1 MAKLGALSAYLYQAV
16 LAFGLLIALAHLLPP
31 GEFAAYSL
39 FASIAQFGAIA
50 FFEWVR
56 FACSRFYPGPD
67 AASETA
73 GRGTIIAEFLASA
86 ALCIVAGL
94 LAASLGASLNV
105 GLAASAAAIL
115 IAAGELHLTMLR
127 FRLAF
132 GLFSRLQGL
141 RASLVGAATVGG
153 ALVSADFAHVVMG
166 ILTGSALYCLIAFV
180 TARHV
185 LGWSMPA
192 DLGAVRRDLA
202 YGGVSAG
209 ASIAGLLGP
218 LGLKAILVAAFGATP
233 AAGALL
239 ALDLL
244 QRPFILI
251 VSSLQA
257 IRYPDLVALYD
268 RSGVGDA
275 LRQELGRYY
284 ALLACLTFLGGAFLL
299 AVMEWATGVIVARDL
314 QGSFLRTASAFTV
327 MALIRA
333 LIQTLLPTPA
343 HLLRRLRAI
352 AGLAALDCVLMC
364 AGAILAMWLVP
375 GSDAAI
381 AMGAAVGASFA
392 LLAGLPMLGLLP
404 FTMPWRPV
412 VLAGLALVAAL
423 LIATGLSGNVLVST
437 VAGLAV
443 VVLLGAAPILAALR
457 WAIR

>member
-1 MAKLGALSAYLYQAV
+1 MAKLVALAAYLYQAV
-16 LAFGLLIALAHLLPP
+16 LAFGLLIVLSHLLPP
-31 GEFAAYSL
+31 GEYAAYSL

-67 AASETA
+67 GASEA
-73 GRGTIIAEFLASA
+73 SERGTITAEFVASA
-86 ALCIVAGL
+86 VACVVAGL
-94 LAASLGASLNV
+94 FATIWGAPLWV
-105 GLAASAAAIL
+105 GLAGAGAAVL

-132 GLFSRLQGL
+132 GLFSRLQGV
-141 RASLVGAATVGG
+141 RASLLAAATVGG
-153 ALVSADFAHVVMG
+153 AFISADFAHVVLG
-166 ILTGSALYCLIAFV
+166 ILFGNVLYCLIAFAA
-180 TARHV
+180 ARQV
-185 LGWSMPA
+185 LGWSVRA
-192 DLGAVRRDLA
+192 DLGAVRRHLA

-209 ASIAGLLGP
+209 ASVAGLLGP

-268 RSGVGDA
+268 RSGAGDA
-275 LRQELGRYY
+275 LKQELGRYY
-284 ALLACLTFLGGAFLL
+284 ALLACLTLIGGALLL
-299 AVMEWATGVIVARDL
+299 AVMEWAAGFVVPRDL
-314 QGSFLRTASAFTV
+314 QGAFLRTAPAFTV

-333 LIQTLLPTPA
+333 LVQTLLPTPA

-364 AGAILAMWLVP
+364 AGAFIAMGLLP
-375 GSDAAI
+375 GSDTAI
-381 AMGAAVGASFA
+381 ALGAAAGAGLA
-392 LLAGLPMLGLLP
+392 MLAGLPLLRLLP
-404 FTMPWRPV
+404 FAMPWRPV
-412 VLAGLALVAAL
+412 ALAGAALLAAL
-423 LIATGLSGNVLVST
+423 LIKIGLSGNVLLST
-437 VAGLAV
+437 AVALAA
-443 VVLLGAAPILAALR
+443 VLSLGAAPALAAFR
-457 WAIR
+457 WAAR